1 MLTGT
6 QKQMYFRQLLDLKA
20 AGAPVSGSMLAKAAP
35 IQGKT
40 EYVAELEQEEKAQAQ
55 QAQEAQKVQMS
66 LVDGQRQAQQA
77 KAISD
82 IALSKERFTRSIANL
97 GLEDE
102 RAARAIDDRASAA
115 LDRAK
120 AITELSSIDDERLV
134 KYLGIVRMMEE
145 MNRVKEEQVKADDVE
160 TAARGME
167 QAALPQANPLG
178 DELGGNTNNLEET
191 SMLQE
196 TLQ

>member
-1 MLTGT
+1 
-6 QKQMYFRQLLDLKA
+6 
-20 AGAPVSGSMLAKAAP
+20 
-35 IQGKT
+35 
-40 EYVAELEQEEKAQAQ
+40 
-55 QAQEAQKVQMS
+55 MS
-66 LVDGQRQAQQA
+66 LVDSKRQSEQA

-120 AITELSSIDDERLV
+120 AITELSKIDDERLV
-134 KYLGIVRMMEE
+134 KYLGIVQMMEE
-145 MNRVKEEQVKADDVE
+145 MNRVKEEQIKSDDVE

-167 QAALPQANPLG
+167 QAASPQANPLG
-178 DELGGNTNNLEET
+178 DE

-196 TLQ
+196 TLQTKRQHTSRRREVCSHKFGTIRHGSCTIRKRW